1 MAKKKKGNIVRRS
14 TKKRSTKK
22 EIMNGIEP
30 IDDTPENVARALF
43 GLKRKGTKESK
54 S

>member
-1 MAKKKKGNIVRRS
+1 MARRKKGNIV
-14 TKKRSTKK
+14 KRSTKGRNTMKQIMK
-22 EIMNGIEP
+22 EIEP